1 MLTFKST
8 TTELVQL
15 LVRDSDGSTRL
26 ARLQRDATN
35 PRRWTGAVEHPSG
48 TRWEVSTFSHDR
60 VDAID
65 KLAHAFVSRESDYAA
80 SKGRN
85 HRPAPTLRDPNVRV
99 DQAGANIAAPVG
111 KYAWGWR
118 GRNEPT

>member
-1 MLTFKST
+1 MTLTFRST
-8 TTELVQL
+8 TTELVQIT
-15 LVRDSDGSTRL
+15 VRDADGSLRL
-26 ARLQRDATN
+26 ARLQRDLSN
-35 PRRWTGAVEHPSG
+35 PRKWSGSVEHPSG
-48 TRWEVSTFSHDR
+48 TRWSVDTFSHDP

-85 HRPAPTLRDPNVRV
+85 HRPAPTLRDTSVKVDETGGNV
-99 DQAGANIAAPVG
+99 AAPIG

-118 GRNEPT
+118 TK

>member
-1 MLTFKST
+1 VSLTFRST
-8 TTELVQL
+8 VSELVQIV
-15 LVRDSDGSTRL
+15 VRDADGSTRV
-26 ARLQRDATN
+26 ARLQRDLTN
-35 PRRWTGAVEHPSG
+35 PRKWSGSVEHPSG
-48 TRWEVSTFSHDR
+48 TKWAVDTFSHDA

-80 SKGRN
+80 AKGRN

-99 DQAGANIAAPVG
+99 DDVGNNTAAPVG

-118 GRNEPT
+118 GPK